1 MNAPIAIER
10 DVLMRHPA
18 FDEDALTS
26 QLRRLIQARSVNPD
40 DGEHEVAAEVSRA
53 LAAIDCEVHRVES
66 LPGRDSIA
74 AVINGGTSGPRLVL
88 NGHMDTVGIDDASE
102 WRAGPFA
109 GEAIDGYVYGRGAC
123 DMKGGLTVMLAVGSV
138 IAEARDSVAGQLI
151 LHFAIGEERAEPGT
165 ASLLD
170 AGYGGDLG
178 IVVEPSRLAVS
189 IAQRGVAFYDITI
202 QGVACHA
209 GFPKT
214 GRNPL
219 ADLPAVLDVLRAYEE
234 EISTKQHALLPPPT
248 GTPTIVRAGS
258 QPNSVPAECTITV
271 DRRLL
276 PGEDPHEE
284 LAALRARLAHL
295 PDVDIALRDSY
306 FRPAEVSGDSGV
318 VRLLSSSSARIA
330 GRAPE
335 LVGAPNA
342 TDCSVLISK
351 GNMEAVVFGPGDP
364 AECHCVNERISEKQL
379 RDGALILANA
389 VVDFLS

>member
-1 MNAPIAIER
+1 
-10 DVLMRHPA
+10 
-18 FDEDALTS
+18 
-26 QLRRLIQARSVNPD
+26 
-40 DGEHEVAAEVSRA
+40 
-53 LAAIDCEVHRVES
+53 
-66 LPGRDSIA
+66 
-74 AVINGGTSGPRLVL
+74 
-88 NGHMDTVGIDDASE
+88 MDTVGVDDASA
-102 WRAGPFA
+102 WQADPFA

-138 IAEARDSVAGQLI
+138 IAQSRDSLAGQLI

-165 ASLLD
+165 DSLLN
-170 AGYGGDLG
+170 AGFGGDLG

-202 QGVACHA
+202 QGEACHA

-219 ADLPAVLDVLRAYEE
+219 AELPAVLDVLRAYGE
-234 EISTKQHALLPPPT
+234 EISTRQHPLLPPPT
-248 GTPTIVRAGS
+248 STPTIVRAGS
-258 QPNSVPAECTITV
+258 QPNSVPGLCSITV

-276 PGEDPHEE
+276 PGEDPEEE

-295 PDVDIALRDSY
+295 PDVDIALREHY
-306 FRPAEVSGDSGV
+306 FRPAEVSADSGV
-318 VRLLSSSSARIA
+318 VQLLSSSSARIA
-330 GRAPE
+330 GREPE
-335 LVGAPNA
+335 LVGAPYA

-364 AECHCVNERISEKQL
+364 AECHCVNERVSQKQL

-389 VVDFLS
+389 VVEFLS